1 MIVLALLL
9 AYLLPFG
16 DADPL
21 GHLCGGVTGGDYTA
35 QSTYGANLELLPA
48 ALRKNASSGLF
59 TKGSVGAAPHTV
71 YGLGLC
77 RGDASACGDCIGA
90 AFGDVQQAC
99 PVDRDARALHE
110 KCVLSYSSH
119 DFASYGS
126 NATESLLVVVWPDDV
141 KVKPMHPGNGESV
154 VSEMIDEIAMMAAYS
169 LTTARDAR
177 ALHEKCVLSY
187 SSHDFASYGSNATES
202 LLVVVWPDDVKVK
215 PMHPGNGESVV
226 SEMIDEIAMM
236 AAYSLTTARY
246 ATGRVDVNSTGA
258 PPRRSTLWRSATK
271 TCRLMTAG
279 TASTASR
286 RCSLGHTLALA
297 PSSAGKVHGL
307 SVCGAI
313 SGLSEEVDCNL
324 NYPSMVVV
332 FDSCT
337 HMGTLTRTVTKVSEQ
352 ASETYKVTVT
362 VSDAVKEQGVA
373 AKEFTVTLDPSPS
386 SRTWHALE
394 FTITLDSLL
403 ALVED
408 ELGNL

>member
-90 AFGDVQQAC
+90 AFGDVQQLC
-99 PVDRDARALHE
+99 PL
-110 KCVLSYSSH
+110 
-119 DFASYGS
+119 
-126 NATESLLVVVWPDDV
+126 N
-141 KVKPMHPGNGESV
+141 
-154 VSEMIDEIAMMAAYS
+154 
-169 LTTARDAR
+169 RDAR

-258 PPRRSTLWRSATK
+258 PPASIYSLAQCNQDLPPDD
-271 TCRLMTAG
+271 CRDCLDGIKKMFVG
-279 TASTASR
+279 TYSSSSSVVSR
-286 RCSLGHTLALA
+286 QGAWVVGVWCNFRYGTHQFYQRQPMYMKSIG
-297 PSSAGKVHGL
+297 SS
-307 SVCGAI
+307 
-313 SGLSEEVDCNL
+313 
-324 NYPSMVVV
+324 
-332 FDSCT
+332 
-337 HMGTLTRTVTKVSEQ
+337 
-352 ASETYKVTVT
+352 
-362 VSDAVKEQGVA
+362 GV
-373 AKEFTVTLDPSPS
+373 
-386 SRTWHALE
+386 
-394 FTITLDSLL
+394 
-403 ALVED
+403 
-408 ELGNL
+408 G

>member
-1 MIVLALLL
+1 MLIQNQRVMIVLALLL

-90 AFGDVQQAC
+90 AFGDVQQLC
-99 PVDRDARALHE
+99 PL
-110 KCVLSYSSH
+110 
-119 DFASYGS
+119 
-126 NATESLLVVVWPDDV
+126 N
-141 KVKPMHPGNGESV
+141 
-154 VSEMIDEIAMMAAYS
+154 
-169 LTTARDAR
+169 RDAR

-313 SGLSEEVDCNL
+313 SGTV
-324 NYPSMVVV
+324 
-332 FDSCT
+332 
-337 HMGTLTRTVTKVSEQ
+337 LTSSTN
-352 ASETYKVTVT
+352 AS
-362 VSDAVKEQGVA
+362 
-373 AKEFTVTLDPSPS
+373 PC
-386 SRTWHALE
+386 
-394 FTITLDSLL
+394 I
-403 ALVED
+403 
-408 ELGNL
+408 